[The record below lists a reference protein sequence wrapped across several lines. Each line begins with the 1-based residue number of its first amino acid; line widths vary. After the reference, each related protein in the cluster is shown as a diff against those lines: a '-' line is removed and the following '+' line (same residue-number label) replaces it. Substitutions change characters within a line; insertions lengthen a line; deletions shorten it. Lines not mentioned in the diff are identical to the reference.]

1 MDYATEFFGILSLYF
16 TGNKARVVCM
26 TNLLVGLLRA
36 ASTNLSKVARHMPGG
51 IKFASKYRR
60 VQRFFAQVSLDWD
73 QLAAFIVKQIS
84 IKDKYTLILD
94 RTNWKFGSVNIN
106 FLVLAVAWHGISIPV
121 YWVNLAR
128 AGNSNTM
135 ERMQILSKFIK
146 LFGIDK
152 IEIFLADRE
161 FIGDDWLHW
170 LDHYGVKF
178 VIKIKSN
185 FKIYNNKKYNQ
196 VIKSFRSLRRG
207 GIRTLKCTLWD
218 LAITIVGYKHI
229 DGQVYILAT
238 NGDPDLAV
246 ELYSIRWQIE
256 SMFLCLKSNGFNL
269 EDTHM
274 VDASKLDLLFGLLA
288 ILTCWNCKI
297 GCWFH
302 MVNPIKIKNHDRPE
316 QNLFHYGITMLS
328 SILNNVRDYCKDFLN
343 IVTILKKPHL
353 IDRSCYDMEW
363 RCV

>member
-1 MDYATEFFGILSLYF
+1 MDYATELYGILSLYF

-26 TNLLVGLLRA
+26 TNLLIGLLRA
-36 ASTNLSKVARHMPGG
+36 GSTNLSKAARHMPGG

-60 VQRFFAQVSLDWD
+60 VQRFFEKVSLDWD
-73 QLAAFIVKQIS
+73 QLAGFIVKQIS

-94 RTNWKFGSVNIN
+94 RTNWKIGASNIN

-121 YWVNLAR
+121 YWINLGR

-152 IEIFLADRE
+152 IEVFLADRE

-170 LDHYGVKF
+170 LDYYGVRF
-178 VIKIKSN
+178 VIKIKGNS
-185 FKIYNNKKYNQ
+185 KIYYNKKYKC
-196 VIKSFRSLRRG
+196 VIKSFRSLCRG
-207 GIRTLKCTLWD
+207 SIRTLKCTLWE
-218 LAITIVGYKHI
+218 LELTIVGYKHT
-229 DGQVYILAT
+229 DGQIYILAT
-238 NGDPDLAV
+238 NGAPNLAV

-274 VDASKLDLLFGLLA
+274 VAAGKLDLLFGLLA

-297 GCWFH
+297 GCWFS
-302 MVNPIKIKNHDRPE
+302 MIKPIKIKNHDRPE
-316 QNLFHYGITMLS
+316 QNLFHYGMTMIS
-328 SILNNVRDYCKDFLN
+328 TIINNIMDYKKDFKNVLK
-343 IVTILKKPHL
+343 ILKKPYL
-353 IDRSCYDMEW
+353 IDRSCHEMEW
-363 RCV
+363 QCV